1 MIILGIDPGSVRI
14 GYGVIKRD
22 YGKLAHLESGLLK
35 IPQTNH
41 TNRLTALEK
50 SLDILLQRFQPDRV
64 GLEKLFFAKNQK
76 TALRVAEA
84 RGVILNTLTK
94 RSLLFSEVS
103 PSEVKLAV
111 TGDGRASK
119 KSVAKMVNY
128 FLGLNLKS
136 VVDDVTDALA
146 IAITISGRNID
157 TQQS

>member
-14 GYGVIKRD
+14 GYGVIKRN
-22 YGKLAHLESGLLK
+22 YGKLVHLESGLLK
-35 IPQTNH
+35 LPQTDH
-41 TNRLTALEK
+41 ANRLIALEK
-50 SLDILLQRFQPDRV
+50 SLGVLLQRFQPDRI

-76 TALRVAEA
+76 TALQVAEA
-84 RGVILNTLTK
+84 RGVILSTLAK
-94 RSLLFSEVS
+94 QSLPLSEIS

-128 FLGLNLKS
+128 FLGSDLKS

-146 IAITISGRNID
+146 IAIAISGRQYRN
-157 TQQS
+157 T

>member
-14 GYGVIKRD
+14 GYGVIKRN
-22 YGKLAHLESGLLK
+22 YGKLVHLESGLLK
-35 IPQTNH
+35 LPQTDH
-41 TNRLTALEK
+41 ANRLIALEK
-50 SLDILLQRFQPDRV
+50 SLGVLLQRFQPDRI
-64 GLEKLFFAKNQK
+64 GLERLFFAKNRK
-76 TALRVAEA
+76 TALQVAEA
-84 RGVILNTLTK
+84 RGVILNTLAK
-94 RSLLFSEVS
+94 QSLLFSEIS

-146 IAITISGRNID
+146 IAIAISGRNID
-157 TQQS
+157 T